1 MMGWYGLRKR
11 WGGFVVA
18 VAVALPLG
26 VHVSIA
32 GIARGGRRIPQD
44 SERLSREAVSV
55 SDGRTKNTRPA
66 PNVAIELSP
75 ALQRC
80 VQAGIRVSPVGT
92 AEAAT
97 QALNAA
103 RDDDSEIAVTRLAA
117 LQLTA
122 DTAHGAT
129 SPTNPEPRVTFNRDI
144 APIVF
149 HYCASCHRPGEAGP
163 FPLLTYDDVKKHGN
177 QIAAV
182 TTTRFMPP
190 WLPEPQALKF
200 ADERRLSNEQIALI
214 QKWVEQGMQQGSPS
228 DLPPQP
234 QFVKGWQLGKPDL
247 IVKAAKPFQ
256 LPASGIDTY
265 WNFILPIPITESR
278 WVKAV
283 EIRPGDKRL
292 VHHANILVDRL
303 ELSRKM
309 ETQPGAGFGGMEIRI
324 ESELFDPDSH
334 FLFWKPGTV
343 PYVEP
348 DGMALRLDKGTDL
361 VLNTHMQ
368 PSGKPETIEPSI
380 GIYFTDKPA
389 TEHPMLLQLE
399 CDSQLDIPPGDSNFV
414 VHDEFTLP
422 LDADVLAIYPH
433 AHYLGKHLEATATLP
448 DGTRETLIDIK
459 HWDLNWQAVYRYEQ
473 PVPLPKGTVIAM
485 RYVYDNSEQNAA
497 NPNHPPK
504 RVKGGNRSSDEMAHL
519 WLQVLPKS
527 LPDSNRDPRMVLQE
541 ALARH
546 HVERDPADFESHYN
560 LGAMLQAA
568 GDVQGAEAQYQAALQ
583 LRPGDAVVNNALGAA
598 LLASG
603 EVDEATAHL
612 SASLKA
618 RPDYFDA
625 HYNMGS
631 AMASQGNF
639 SGAAEQFRDA
649 VHLNPQDADAEANLG
664 SALAQMG
671 ELKEAKSHFERA
683 LQLKPGHALAQENLQ
698 LVEQMLAQGH
708 SK

>member
-1 MMGWYGLRKR
+1 M
-11 WGGFVVA
+11 
-18 VAVALPLG
+18 
-26 VHVSIA
+26 
-32 GIARGGRRIPQD
+32 
-44 SERLSREAVSV
+44 
-55 SDGRTKNTRPA
+55 
-66 PNVAIELSP
+66 
-75 ALQRC
+75 
-80 VQAGIRVSPVGT
+80 SPVGT

-527 LPDSNRDPRMVLQE
+527 LPDSNRDPLMVLQE

-568 GDVQGAEAQYQAALQ
+568 GDVRGAEAQYQAALQ

>member
-1 MMGWYGLRKR
+1 MMSWRDSLKTFTGL
-11 WGGFVVA
+11 V
-18 VAVALPLG
+18 
-26 VHVSIA
+26 
-32 GIARGGRRIPQD
+32 
-44 SERLSREAVSV
+44 
-55 SDGRTKNTRPA
+55 
-66 PNVAIELSP
+66 
-75 ALQRC
+75 
-80 VQAGIRVSPVGT
+80 
-92 AEAAT
+92 AAT
-97 QALNAA
+97 AIVGPIAA
-103 RDDDSEIAVTRLAA
+103 GAADS
-117 LQLTA
+117 
-122 DTAHGAT
+122 
-129 SPTNPEPRVTFNRDI
+129 PVTFNRDI

-214 QKWVEQGMQQGSPS
+214 RKWVEQGMPQGNPA
-228 DLPPQP
+228 DLPPKP
-234 QFVKGWQLGKPDL
+234 QFEKGWQLGKPDL
-247 IVKAAKPFQ
+247 IVRAAKPFQ

-309 ETQPGAGFGGMEIRI
+309 ETHPGAGFGGMEIRI

-361 VLNTHMQ
+361 VLNTHLQ

-399 CDSQLDIPPGDSNFV
+399 CDSQLDIPPGDANFG

-422 LDADVLAIYPH
+422 IDVDVLAIYPH
-433 AHYLGKHLEATATLP
+433 AHYLGKELQATATFP
-448 DGTRETLIDIK
+448 DGAMETLIDIK
-459 HWDLNWQAVYRYEQ
+459 HWDLNWQAVYRYEK
-473 PVPLPKGTVIAM
+473 PAPLPKGTVISM
-485 RYVYDNSEQNAA
+485 RYMYDNSEQNTA

-527 LPDSNRDPRMVLQE
+527 VPGSDRDPRMVLQE
-541 ALARH
+541 ALAQH
-546 HVERDPADFESHYN
+546 HVERDPTDFESHYN
-560 LGAMLQAA
+560 LGAMLQQR
-568 GDVQGAEAQYQAALQ
+568 GDMRAAEAQYQAALQ

-603 EVDEATAHL
+603 DSEGAVAHL

-625 HYNMGS
+625 HYNLGS
-631 AMASQGNF
+631 AMAAQGNF

-649 VHLNPQDADAEANLG
+649 VRLNPQDADAEANLG

-671 ELKEAKSHFERA
+671 ELAEAKKHFERA
-683 LQLKPGHALAQENLQ
+683 LQLKPDHSLAKENLQ
-698 LVEQMLAQGH
+698 LVEQLLAQGH
-708 SK
+708 SN

>member
-1 MMGWYGLRKR
+1 MTRRYKLFGGLAL
-11 WGGFVVA
+11 A
-18 VAVALPLG
+18 VAVVA
-26 VHVSIA
+26 
-32 GIARGGRRIPQD
+32 
-44 SERLSREAVSV
+44 AVSGLAARA
-55 SDGRTKNTRPA
+55 GRPPRTIYAN
-66 PNVAIELSP
+66 
-75 ALQRC
+75 
-80 VQAGIRVSPVGT
+80 
-92 AEAAT
+92 AT
-97 QALNAA
+97 QQGTGGL
-103 RDDDSEIAVTRLAA
+103 SGG
-117 LQLTA
+117 
-122 DTAHGAT
+122 H
-129 SPTNPEPRVTFNRDI
+129 PVTFNRDI
-144 APIVF
+144 APVIF
-149 HYCASCHRPGEAGP
+149 HYCSSCHRPGEAGP
-163 FPLLTYDDVKKHGN
+163 FPLLTYEDVKKHGH

-182 TTTRFMPP
+182 VQTGFMPP
-190 WLPEPQALKF
+190 WLPEPQSLKF
-200 ADERRLSNEQIALI
+200 ADERRLSGEQIALI
-214 QKWVEQGMQQGSPS
+214 QAWVEQGMPQGRPV
-228 DLPPQP
+228 DLPSQP
-234 QFVKGWQLGKPDL
+234 QFEKGWQLGKPDL

-265 WNFILPIPITESR
+265 WNFILPVPINESR

-309 ETQPGAGFGGMEIRI
+309 EKQPGAGFGGMEIRI

-361 VLNTHMQ
+361 VLNTHLQ
-368 PSGKPETIEPSI
+368 PSGKPELIEPSI

-399 CDSQLDIPPGDSNFV
+399 CDMQLDIPPGNDNFV

-422 LDADVLAIYPH
+422 LDVDLLAIYPH
-433 AHYLGKHLEATATLP
+433 AHYLGKDLEATATLP
-448 DGTRETLIDIK
+448 DGSKESLIHIK
-459 HWDLNWQAVYRYEQ
+459 RWDLNWQAVYRYEQ
-473 PVPLPKGTVIAM
+473 AVPLPKGTVISM
-485 RYVYDNSEQNAA
+485 RYVYDNSDDNVA

-527 LPDSNRDPRMVLQE
+527 IPGSDRDPRMVLQE

-546 HVERDPADFESHYN
+546 HVERDPADFEARYN

-568 GDVQGAEAQYQAALQ
+568 GDVQGAEAQYQAALK

-603 EVDEATAHL
+603 DLDQATAHL

-625 HYNMGS
+625 HYNLGS
-631 AMASQGNF
+631 AMAAQGNF
-639 SGAAEQFRDA
+639 TGAAEQFRDA
-649 VHLNPQDADAEANLG
+649 VQLNPQDADAEANLG
-664 SALAQMG
+664 SALAQLG
-671 ELKEAKSHFERA
+671 ELQEAKSHFERA
-683 LQLKPGHALAQENLQ
+683 LKLKPGFPLAQENLQ
-698 LVEQMLAQGH
+698 LVEQMMAEKHGN
-708 SK
+708 

>member
-1 MMGWYGLRKR
+1 MTSSSKLFA
-11 WGGFVVA
+11 GFVLAIA
-18 VAVALPLG
+18 VATVAGGSAGPSGRLP
-26 VHVSIA
+26 HA
-32 GIARGGRRIPQD
+32 
-44 SERLSREAVSV
+44 
-55 SDGRTKNTRPA
+55 SDPATRTK
-66 PNVAIELSP
+66 
-75 ALQRC
+75 
-80 VQAGIRVSPVGT
+80 
-92 AEAAT
+92 AT
-97 QALNAA
+97 QN
-103 RDDDSEIAVTRLAA
+103 DSTGGSSAP
-117 LQLTA
+117 Q
-122 DTAHGAT
+122 
-129 SPTNPEPRVTFNRDI
+129 VTFNRDI
-144 APIVF
+144 APIIF

-163 FPLLTYDDVKKHGN
+163 FPLLTYEDVKKHGH

-182 TTTRFMPP
+182 TQTRFMPP
-190 WLPEPQALKF
+190 WLPEPQPLKF
-200 ADERRLSNEQIALI
+200 ADERRLSSEQIALI
-214 QKWVEQGMQQGSPS
+214 QKWLEQDMPQGRAA
-228 DLPPQP
+228 DLSPQP

-256 LPASGIDTY
+256 LPATGIDTY
-265 WNFILPIPITESR
+265 WNFILPIPINESR

-309 ETQPGAGFGGMEIRI
+309 ETDPGAGFGGMEIRI

-361 VLNTHMQ
+361 VLNTHLQ
-368 PSGKPETIEPSI
+368 PSGKPEVIQPSI

-389 TEHPMLLQLE
+389 TEHPMLVQLD
-399 CDSQLDIPPGDSNFV
+399 CDTQLDIPPGDDNFV

-422 LDADVLAIYPH
+422 LDVDLLAIYPH
-433 AHYLGKHLEATATLP
+433 AHYLGRDLEATATLP
-448 DGTRETLIDIK
+448 DGGKETLIHIR

-473 PVPLPKGTVIAM
+473 PVSLPKGTVVSM
-485 RYVYDNSEQNAA
+485 RYVYDNSDDNVA

-504 RVKGGNRSSDEMAHL
+504 RVKAGNRSSDEMAHL

-527 LPDSNRDPRMVLQE
+527 LPGSNRDPRMVLQE

-546 HVERDPADFESHYN
+546 HVERDPADFEARYN
-560 LGAMLQAA
+560 LGAMLQAS

-603 EVDEATAHL
+603 DFDAATAHL
-612 SASLKA
+612 YASLKA

-625 HYNMGS
+625 HYNLGS

-639 SGAAEQFRDA
+639 NGAAEQFRDA
-649 VHLNPQDADAEANLG
+649 VRLNPQDADAETNLG
-664 SALAQMG
+664 SALAQLG
-671 ELKEAKSHFERA
+671 ELQEAKSHFERA
-683 LQLKPGHALAQENLQ
+683 LQLKPGFPLATENLQ
-698 LVEQMLAQGH
+698 LVEQMMAERHQ
-708 SK
+708 